1 MNGVL
6 EGVKVGIVVTLGIKV
21 ELVVEVGKLGVKR
34 ALLISTSEKRFYF
47 CCG

>member
-6 EGVKVGIVVTLGIKV
+6 EGVKIGIVVALGIKAA
-21 ELVVEVGKLGVKR
+21 LVVEGVKLG
-34 ALLISTSEKRFYF
+34 ALSISKSLKMFEF

>member
-6 EGVKVGIVVTLGIKV
+6 EGVKIGIVVALGIKAA
-21 ELVVEVGKLGVKR
+21 LVVEGFKLGVKF
-34 ALLISTSEKRFYF
+34 ALLISTSLKRFEF